1 MKRIVAA
8 ILLSVITVFGYAQER
23 VKFLGIPVDGTF
35 SSMSYK
41 LRQKGF
47 KQVGDHLEG
56 EYKGEPVNVFI
67 HTTNGN
73 VDRIIAA
80 YKESLS
86 KYGIYKEFNALKENY
101 DKDEKFL
108 LIKGDAISEDE
119 NISYEMRVH
128 NKLYACSYILNP
140 FIMDENDEFTD
151 YAKDLINRSIEE
163 VDELIKNGDV
173 KEKDRDEK
181 ITLHAVDKAISER
194 SGIVGF
200 AISDEGGGR
209 YIIMYYFN
217 NEKNRQKND
226 N

>member
-73 VDRIIAA
+73 VDVV
-80 YKESLS
+80 L
-86 KYGIYKEFNALKENY
+86 
-101 DKDEKFL
+101 
-108 LIKGDAISEDE
+108 
-119 NISYEMRVH
+119 
-128 NKLYACSYILNP
+128 P
-140 FIMDENDEFTD
+140 
-151 YAKDLINRSIEE
+151 
-163 VDELIKNGDV
+163 EL
-173 KEKDRDEK
+173 
-181 ITLHAVDKAISER
+181 
-194 SGIVGF
+194 
-200 AISDEGGGR
+200 
-209 YIIMYYFN
+209 
-217 NEKNRQKND
+217 
-226 N
+226 